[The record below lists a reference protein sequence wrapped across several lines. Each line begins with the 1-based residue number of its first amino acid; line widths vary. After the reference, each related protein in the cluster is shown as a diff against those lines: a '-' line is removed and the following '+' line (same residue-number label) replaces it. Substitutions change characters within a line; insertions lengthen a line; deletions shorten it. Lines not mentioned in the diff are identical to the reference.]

1 MEAAN
6 CKKEL
11 MIEIP
16 ADVVRREADSVTAQY
31 ARKARVPGF
40 RPGHA
45 PASVV
50 RGRFREEIRSDV
62 VQALVPKYFEDAVK
76 EQKWSVVGR
85 PRFEDL
91 RFEDDKPL
99 ACKATFEIMP
109 DFELQQYK
117 GLDVEEETPQVS
129 EADIDHAVEAVRER
143 AATFEVVSDRPAED
157 GDFLTVSHKA
167 YDIKAP
173 ASPPLEVPEDSI
185 ELGAQRIPPEFT
197 EHLRGARPGET
208 REFDVTY
215 PEDYRQ
221 KSLAGKT
228 YRYHVEVQSIKHKV
242 VPAADDELAK
252 SVSEFS
258 TLGELRAKLASDVA
272 ERAKHKAEMAAKQAL
287 VDQLLRLHEFAV
299 PEIMV
304 EVQLERKF
312 ERMLRQL
319 LAQGIDPR
327 QAQVD
332 WHKVREESRPD
343 AEKEVRASL
352 LLSKIAEAEGLEV
365 TEEEVDEAI
374 RRMAQEAHEP
384 PATLKTRLTHDGE
397 LDTLKSTRRN
407 QKAID
412 FVYRNAKIT
421 SKSDKV

>member
-1 MEAAN
+1 VEAAN

-16 ADVVRREADSVTAQY
+16 VDVVRREAESVITQY

-40 RPGHA
+40 RPGRA

-50 RGRFREEIRSDV
+50 RDRFRDEIRSDV

-99 ACKATFEIMP
+99 ACKATFEIIP
-109 DFELQQYK
+109 EFELQQYK
-117 GLDVEEETPQVS
+117 GLEVEEETPQVT
-129 EADIDHAVEAVRER
+129 EADIDRAVEGVRQQ
-143 AATFEVVSDRPAED
+143 AATFEVVSDRPAAD
-157 GDFLTVSHKA
+157 GDYLTLSHKA
-167 YDIKAP
+167 HDTKDP
-173 ASPPLEVPEDSI
+173 ASRPIEVPEDSI
-185 ELGAQRIPPEFT
+185 ELGAQRVPPEFN
-197 EHLRGARPGET
+197 ENLRGARPGET

-221 KSLAGKT
+221 KLLAGKT
-228 YRYHVEVQSIKHKV
+228 YRYRVEVQSIKHKV

-258 TLGELRAKLASDVA
+258 TLGEFRAKLASDLTD
-272 ERAKHKAEMAAKQAL
+272 RAKLKSEMAAKQAL
-287 VDQLLRLHEFAV
+287 VEQLLRLHEFAV

-304 EVQLERKF
+304 EAQLEHKL

-319 LAQGIDPR
+319 FAQGIDPR
-327 QAQVD
+327 QAQID
-332 WHKVREESRPD
+332 WHKLREESRPD

-365 TEEEVDEAI
+365 SEEEVDETI
-374 RRMAQEAHEP
+374 RGMAQEAHEP
-384 PATLKTRLTHDGE
+384 PATLKTRLTREGE

-412 FVYRNAKIT
+412 FIYSNAKIT
-421 SKSDKV
+421 RKSD

>member
-1 MEAAN
+1 VEAAN

-16 ADVVRREADSVTAQY
+16 VDVVRREAESVITQY

-40 RPGHA
+40 RPGRA

-50 RGRFREEIRSDV
+50 RDRFRDEIRSDV

-99 ACKATFEIMP
+99 ACKATFEIIP
-109 DFELQQYK
+109 EFELQQYK
-117 GLDVEEETPQVS
+117 GLEVEEETPQVT
-129 EADIDHAVEAVRER
+129 EADIDRAVEGVRQQ
-143 AATFEVVSDRPAED
+143 AATFEVVSDRPAAD
-157 GDFLTVSHKA
+157 GDYLALSHKA
-167 YDIKAP
+167 HDTKDP
-173 ASPPLEVPEDSI
+173 ASRPIEVPEDSI
-185 ELGAQRIPPEFT
+185 ELGAQRVPPEFN
-197 EHLRGARPGET
+197 ENLRGAKPGEA

-221 KSLAGKT
+221 KLLAGKT
-228 YRYHVEVQSIKHKV
+228 YRYRVEVQSIKHKV

-258 TLGELRAKLASDVA
+258 TLGEFRAKLAGDLA
-272 ERAKHKAEMAAKQAL
+272 ERAKHKSEMAAKQAL
-287 VDQLLRLHEFAV
+287 VEQLLRLHEFAV

-304 EVQLERKF
+304 EAQLEHKL

-319 LAQGIDPR
+319 FAQGIDPR

-332 WHKVREESRPD
+332 WHKLREESRPD

-365 TEEEVDEAI
+365 SEEEVDETI
-374 RRMAQEAHEP
+374 RGMAQEAHEP
-384 PATLKTRLTHDGE
+384 PATLKTRLTREGE

-412 FVYRNAKIT
+412 FIYSNAKIT
-421 SKSDKV
+421 RKSD

>member
-1 MEAAN
+1 
-6 CKKEL
+6 

-16 ADVVRREADSVTAQY
+16 VDVVRREAESLTAQY

-50 RGRFREEIRSDV
+50 RDRFRDEIRSDV

-109 DFELQQYK
+109 EFELQQQYK
-117 GLDVEEETPQVS
+117 GLEVEEETPQVA
-129 EADIDHAVEAVRER
+129 EADIDRAIEGVRQQ
-143 AATFEVVSDRPAED
+143 AATFEVVSDRPAAD
-157 GDFLTVSHKA
+157 GDYLTLSHKA
-167 YDIKAP
+167 HETKKP
-173 ASPPLEVPEDSI
+173 ASRPIEVPEDSI
-185 ELGAQRIPPEFT
+185 QLGAERTPPEFN
-197 EHLRGARPGET
+197 ENLRGALPGQV

-221 KSLAGKT
+221 KLLAGKT
-228 YRYHVEVQSIKHKV
+228 YRYRVDVLSIKQKV

-258 TLGELRAKLASDVA
+258 TLAELRAKLAGDLT
-272 ERAKHKAEMAAKQAL
+272 ERAKHKSEMAAKQAL
-287 VDQLLRLHEFAV
+287 VEQLLRLQEFAV

-304 EVQLERKF
+304 EAQLERKL

-319 LAQGIDPR
+319 FAQGIDPR
-327 QAQVD
+327 QTQVD
-332 WHKVREESRPD
+332 WHKLREDARPD

-365 TEEEVDEAI
+365 SEEEVDEAI
-374 RRMAQEAHEP
+374 RGMAQEAHEP
-384 PATLKTRLTHDGE
+384 PATLKTRLTREGE

-412 FVYRNAKIT
+412 FIYRNAKIT
-421 SKSDKV
+421 RKSD

>member
-1 MEAAN
+1 MEAGN

-11 MIEIP
+11 LIEIP
-16 ADVVRREADSVTAQY
+16 VDVVRREADSVTAQY

-50 RGRFREEIRSDV
+50 RGRFRDEIRSDV

-91 RFEDDKPL
+91 RFEDDQPL

-109 DFELQQYK
+109 EFELQQYK
-117 GLDVEEETPQVS
+117 GLEVEEERPQVTDA
-129 EADIDHAVEAVRER
+129 EIDRAVEGVREQ
-143 AATFEVVSDRPAED
+143 AATFEVVSDRPAAD

-167 YDIKAP
+167 YEIKIP
-173 ASPPLEVPEDSI
+173 GSRPLEVPEDLI
-185 ELGAQRIPPEFT
+185 ELGGQGIPPEFT

-221 KSLAGKT
+221 KSLAGKS

-258 TLGELRAKLASDVA
+258 TLEELRAKLGKDLS
-272 ERAKHKAEMAAKQAL
+272 ERAKQRSEMAAKHEL
-287 VDQLLRLHEFAV
+287 VEQLLRRHEFPV
-299 PEIMV
+299 PEVMV
-304 EVQLERKF
+304 EARLDSKF
-312 ERMLRQL
+312 RRALSGLM
-319 LAQGIDPR
+319 AQGVDPR
-327 QAQVD
+327 QTSID
-332 WHKVREESRPD
+332 WRKLREDARPE

-352 LLSKIAEAEGLEV
+352 LLSKIAEAEGLQV
-365 TEEEVDEAI
+365 SEEEVDEVI
-374 RRMAQEAHEP
+374 RGMAQEAHEP
-384 PATLKTRLTHDGE
+384 PATLKTRLTRDGD
-397 LDTLKSTRRN
+397 LDTLKCTRRN

-412 FVYRNAKIT
+412 FIYRSAKIT
-421 SKSDKV
+421 RKSDEV

>member
-1 MEAAN
+1 VEAAN

-11 MIEIP
+11 LIEIP
-16 ADVVRREADSVTAQY
+16 VEVVRREADSVTAQY

-40 RPGHA
+40 RPGRA

-50 RGRFREEIRSDV
+50 RGRFRDEIRSDV

-91 RFEDDKPL
+91 RFEDDRPL

-109 DFELQQYK
+109 EFELQPYK
-117 GLDVEEETPQVS
+117 GLEVEEETPQVT
-129 EADIDHAVEAVRER
+129 EADIDRAVEGVREH
-143 AATFEVVSDRPAED
+143 AATFEDIPNQPAAD
-157 GDFLTVSHKA
+157 GDYLTVNYDA
-167 YDIKAP
+167 YDVKAP
-173 ASPPLEVPEDSI
+173 ETRQPEERYVI
-185 ELGAQRIPPEFT
+185 LELGSGRNRPGLNEN
-197 EHLRGARPGET
+197 LRGVSAGET
-208 REFDVTY
+208 REFEGTY
-215 PEDYRQ
+215 PEDYSQ
-221 KSLAGKT
+221 KWLAGKT
-228 YRYHVEVQSIKHKV
+228 YRYRVEVQGIKHKV

-258 TLGELRAKLASDVA
+258 TLGELRAKLASDLT
-272 ERAKHKAEMAAKQAL
+272 ERAKHKAELASKEAL
-287 VDQLLRLHEFAV
+287 VEQLLRNHEFAV

-304 EVQLERKF
+304 EAQLEHKL

-332 WHKVREESRPD
+332 WHKLREESRPD

-352 LLSKIAEAEGLEV
+352 LLSKIAQAEGLEV
-365 TEEEVDEAI
+365 SEEEIDEVI
-374 RRMAQEAHEP
+374 REMAQEAHEP
-384 PATLKTRLTHDGE
+384 PDTLKTRLTREGE
-397 LDTLKSTRRN
+397 LDTLKSIRRN

-412 FVYRNAKIT
+412 LIYRNAKIT
-421 SKSDKV
+421 RKSD

>member
-16 ADVVRREADSVTAQY
+16 VDVVRREAESVIAQY

-50 RGRFREEIRSDV
+50 RGRFRDEIRSDV

-85 PRFEDL
+85 PRFDDL

-99 ACKATFEIMP
+99 ACKATFEIIP
-109 DFELQQYK
+109 EFELQQYK
-117 GLDVEEETPQVS
+117 GLEVEEETPQVA
-129 EADIDHAVEAVRER
+129 EADVDRAMEAVRER
-143 AATFEVVSDRPAED
+143 AATFEVVSDRPAAD
-157 GDFLTVSHKA
+157 GDFLTLSHKA
-167 YDIKAP
+167 YDTKSP
-173 ASPPLEVPEDSI
+173 ASAPIEVPEDTI
-185 ELGAQRIPPEFT
+185 ELGAERIPSAFSEN
-197 EHLRGARPGET
+197 LRGALPGET
-208 REFDVTY
+208 RQFEFTY
-215 PEDYRQ
+215 PEDHRQ
-221 KSLAGKT
+221 KALAGKT
-228 YRYHVEVQSIKHKV
+228 YRYRVEVQSIKHKV

-258 TLGELRAKLASDVA
+258 TLEELRAKLAGDLT
-272 ERAKHKAEMAAKQAL
+272 ERAKHKTEMAAKQAL
-287 VDQLLRLHEFAV
+287 LEHLLRLHEFAV

-304 EVQLERKF
+304 EAQLEHKF
-312 ERMLRQL
+312 ERTLRQL

-332 WHKVREESRPD
+332 WHKLREESRPD

-352 LLSKIAEAEGLEV
+352 LLSKIAETEGLEV
-365 TEEEVDEAI
+365 SEEEVDEAI

-384 PATLKTRLTHDGE
+384 PATLKTRLTREGE